1 LLKKLFHTSRFFGEI
16 PNSVNDS
23 FMNCA
28 RLLEEMTYWNHWVLE
43 SSSRYDRG
51 IVVTVVEV
59 YVGLLLMLG
68 CCLTR
73 A

>member
-1 LLKKLFHTSRFFGEI
+1 
-16 PNSVNDS
+16 
-23 FMNCA
+23 MNCA